1 MISILQE
8 VSVELPN
15 GIAAIN
21 EHMSSLQDMM
31 KETVR
36 SNAQRLQLPIASAGV
51 ALPFS
56 PSSYPILPPAQHFG
70 HVHANDY
77 SGVQNK
83 RLLVEGLAEAPEP
96 LRSDLAA
103 DRWARLSLCEN
114 GRRVIVISSVRPGQ
128 LVLEHRGEVWLRR
141 SRDLAGGITGL
152 DKSTPPDWEQVVENG
167 RDLAEGLATCG
178 AIWPS
183 HICLLSF
190 GASPLSLDV
199 SRIASAARLAEHSM
213 DPSCELQPWRAPLP
227 HSQPLSSGSSMALD
241 ATPTRG
247 MLPAGW
253 SPAYRVSQ
261 WWPSE
266 ASHRG
271 LT

>member
-1 MISILQE
+1 MNH
-8 VSVELPN
+8 VSKF
-15 GIAAIN
+15 G
-21 EHMSSLQDMM
+21 SLRGSHLARARARRWLD
-31 KETVR
+31 
-36 SNAQRLQLPIASAGV
+36 
-51 ALPFS
+51 
-56 PSSYPILPPAQHFG
+56 
-70 HVHANDY
+70 
-77 SGVQNK
+77 
-83 RLLVEGLAEAPEP
+83 LAEAPEP

-199 SRIASAARLAEHSM
+199 SRIASAARLAEHST
-213 DPSCELQPWRAPLP
+213 DPPCEL
-227 HSQPLSSGSSMALD
+227 
-241 ATPTRG
+241 
-247 MLPAGW
+247 
-253 SPAYRVSQ
+253 
-261 WWPSE
+261 WPSLRNTGYKISMV
-266 ASHRG
+266 A
-271 LT
+271 